1 MNRTLIETADGSLT
15 LFVPALNEH
24 YHSTHGALQEANHVF
39 IQNGV
44 ACKNHLDSIRILEMG
59 LGTGINAF
67 LTMAWAKSYL
77 GMVTYVGIEVFPV
90 EEFLIDSCLQAVGCE
105 DPLER
110 SFFSQASY
118 GRTQELGNFRFF
130 PRIAKW
136 EEVDYTHEFD
146 VVFYDAFG
154 PRAQEEM
161 WSMENLERAYHALG
175 TGGLFTTYCAKGQ
188 VKRNLKALGFEVRS
202 LPGPPGKREMTQ
214 AIKV

>member
-77 GMVTYVGIEVFPV
+77 GMVTYVGIEAFPV
-90 EEFLIDSCLQAVGCE
+90 EEFLIDSCLQAVGV
-105 DPLER
+105 
-110 SFFSQASY
+110 
-118 GRTQELGNFRFF
+118 
-130 PRIAKW
+130 RIRW
-136 EEVDYTHEFD
+136 N
-146 VVFYDAFG
+146 VVFSAKRATVGLRSWVILGSFLALPNG
-154 PRAQEEM
+154 RKSIIPMNLMWFFTMPSVPVLKRRCGAWRIWNAHTMRLAQEDC
-161 WSMENLERAYHALG
+161 LPPIAL
-175 TGGLFTTYCAKGQ
+175 K
-188 VKRNLKALGFEVRS
+188 VRLKETLK
-202 LPGPPGKREMTQ
+202 P
-214 AIKV
+214 